1 MTSWMKD
8 LILVAFS
15 NEATFL
21 RLPMW
26 LV

>member
-8 LILVAFS
+8 LTLVAFS